1 MPCVE
6 KFCVY
11 IYTDLNVDYFRIL
24 IQEMC
29 DIIQSC
35 ENRNVQGNTNIFLF
49 LIVVFSYIV
58 MSLVMFSIE
67 QYNHVYTQY
76 IPVAK
81 VQST

>member
-1 MPCVE
+1 
-6 KFCVY
+6 
-11 IYTDLNVDYFRIL
+11 
-24 IQEMC
+24 MC

-35 ENRNVQGNTNIFLF
+35 GNITVQGNTNIFLF
-49 LIVVFSYIV
+49 LIVIFSYVV

-67 QYNHVYTQY
+67 LYNHVYTLY